1 MPRPKDYAT
10 NAERQ
15 AAYRQRHRAK
25 QPPREDLLA
34 ALGRSLHSRFHD
46 AVEAGQSVLPP
57 ELLGERSDE
66 TLRNLIRYI
75 YLHTERGQADPLFA
89 PYASKMTSKQ
99 EGVGNRPASPR
110 P

>member
-1 MPRPKDYAT
+1 MSRSKEYTT
-10 NAERQ
+10 NADRQ

-34 ALGRSLHSRFHD
+34 ALCRSLHARFQD

-75 YLHTERGQADPLFA
+75 YLHTDRGQADPLFA
-89 PYASKMTSKQ
+89 PYVF
-99 EGVGNRPASPR
+99 EGTQTEHP
-110 P
+110 

>member
-1 MPRPKDYAT
+1 MPRSKDYAT
-10 NAERQ
+10 NAARQ

-25 QPPREDLLA
+25 QPPRQDLLA
-34 ALGRSLHSRFHD
+34 ALGRSLHARFQE
-46 AVEAGQSVLPP
+46 AVEAGQSVLPS

-89 PYASKMTSKQ
+89 PNASMETQ
-99 EGVGNRPASPR
+99 TQRP
-110 P
+110 

>member
-34 ALGRSLHSRFHD
+34 ALGRSLHARFQE

-75 YLHTERGQADPLFA
+75 YLHTDRGQADPVWN
-89 PYASKMTSKQ
+89 PTPSQQGK
-99 EGVGNRPASPR
+99 
-110 P
+110 

>member
-1 MPRPKDYAT
+1 MPRSKEYTT

-75 YLHTERGQADPLFA
+75 YLHTDRGQADPVWNPA
-89 PYASKMTSKQ
+89 PSQQGK
-99 EGVGNRPASPR
+99 
-110 P
+110 